1 MKRVH
6 GRGPVDVI
14 AHGGIGCYSMA
25 FLPPFEEMHNLSAMG
40 LGGATGAGAAPL
52 VTNKHYVLVGDGT
65 FFHGEM
71 STIANAIKQ
80 RQDILFIIL
89 DNKNTAMTGHQGTPA
104 SETDLMGR
112 PQSAAGDRADRRGDG
127 PGLPAA
133 LQPRRPR
140 RPHGPHRAGAA
151 DGRDARD
158 HRRQGVRDHVGA
170 PRGAERAAVV
180 RERGYLPGGHPL
192 QHRRGDLRELPR
204 VHDRHRLPRPRARE
218 HAARPEG
225 RHQRGRL
232 RRRRLLRPHQGLPE
246 LRAGHRDGGRGP
258 RRTPGRSWSRRPSPR
273 SPPAP
278 PCTGSTSPGSAGWG
292 SASSGAS

>member
-1 MKRVH
+1 MIEIRRRLADAGYMKRVH
-6 GRGPVDVI
+6 GRGRSTLI

-104 SETDLMGR
+104 SDDR
-112 PQSAAGDRADRRGDG
+112 PDGPPADAPGDRADRRGDG

-133 LQPRRPR
+133 LRTRTT
-140 RPHGPHRAGAA
+140 
-151 DGRDARD
+151 
-158 HRRQGVRDHVGA
+158 
-170 PRGAERAAVV
+170 
-180 RERGYLPGGHPL
+180 
-192 QHRRGDLRELPR
+192 
-204 VHDRHRLPRPRARE
+204 
-218 HAARPEG
+218 ARP
-225 RHQRGRL
+225 
-232 RRRRLLRPHQGLPE
+232 
-246 LRAGHRDGGRGP
+246 
-258 RRTPGRSWSRRPSPR
+258 TWRS
-273 SPPAP
+273 
-278 PCTGSTSPGSAGWG
+278 
-292 SASSGAS
+292 SSGRC